1 MSPFLMATLGRSKER
16 YCDTHLYD
24 YVDLLLILAKI
35 MNPAFLRSSP
45 VKTFSNVAHNL
56 IDLIETESDAVPI
69 ANRMKAF
76 TLDALGLSAF
86 GIHKAFYYR

>member
-1 MSPFLMATLGRSKER
+1 MHIYIIAL
-16 YCDTHLYD
+16 
-24 YVDLLLILAKI
+24 VLLLIFIKI

-69 ANRMKAF
+69 ANRMKSF

-86 GIHKAFYYR
+86 GMHK